1 MRCHIRTLIGLAV
14 LIAATPAFAA
24 SVRDFTRPSDAGTAI
39 NDTQA
44 SELTLTLTEVAM
56 RPIQTWVRTAG
67 IVDSTGRMLTA
78 VLRRPEADLVQE
90 GQRLRAFSV
99 SSRTRMHL
107 GRVSRVTK
115 QNGGATIEATLP
127 IQVPNDG
134 SRYLMEIVVER
145 GPYLSIPNV
154 SIIEEGDQH
163 IVYIQREAGRYVPQT
178 IKTGLQG
185 ELYTQVL
192 DGLTEGD
199 DIVSVG
205 SFFINAET
213 KLKSAG
219 MAAMPGM
226 DHSQM
231 PGMAGPDHSG
241 HVAAAAPAGSTDTM
255 PGVDHNRDASARP
268 PASSSG
274 GTSLVMSDPSPDARV
289 SGPLHMIHVMFS
301 DPVDVKASGFEV
313 TTGDGKPVDV
323 GNAMPMGDDG
333 KMLMAMPKTPL
344 PAGTYRVKW
353 HAVGANAQ
361 RLQGEFSFTVQ

>member
-1 MRCHIRTLIGLAV
+1 MRSRVELLLCVVA
-14 LIAATPAFAA
+14 LIAATPVFSAG
-24 SVRDFTRPSDAGTAI
+24 VRDFTRPGNSGTAV
-39 NDTQA
+39 NETQA

-67 IVDSTGRMLTA
+67 TVDSTGKILTT
-78 VLRRPEADLVQE
+78 VLRSPEADLVQE

-99 SSRTRMHL
+99 NSRTRMHL
-107 GRVSRVTK
+107 ARVTRVAK
-115 QNGGATIEATLP
+115 QQGGVLVEATLAAP
-127 IQVPNDG
+127 VPSDG

-154 SIIEEGDQH
+154 SIIEEGDEQ
-163 IVYIQREAGRYVPQT
+163 IVYIQKEPGSYVPQT
-178 IKTGLQG
+178 IRTGLQG

-192 DGLTEGD
+192 DGLAERD
-199 DIVSVG
+199 AIVSVG

-231 PGMAGPDHSG
+231 PGMDHG
-241 HVAAAAPAGSTDTM
+241 APAAA
-255 PGVDHNRDASARP
+255 N
-268 PASSSG
+268 
-274 GTSLVMSDPSPDARV
+274 GTSVVMTDPGPNARV
-289 SGPLHMIHVMFS
+289 SAPVQMIHVMFS
-301 DPVDVKASGFEV
+301 QAVDVKASGFDV
-313 TTGDGKPVDV
+313 TTSDGKAVDV
-323 GNAMPMGDDG
+323 GNAMPMGSDG

-353 HAVGANAQ
+353 HTIAANSQ
-361 RLQGEFSFTVQ
+361 PLQGEFSFTAQ